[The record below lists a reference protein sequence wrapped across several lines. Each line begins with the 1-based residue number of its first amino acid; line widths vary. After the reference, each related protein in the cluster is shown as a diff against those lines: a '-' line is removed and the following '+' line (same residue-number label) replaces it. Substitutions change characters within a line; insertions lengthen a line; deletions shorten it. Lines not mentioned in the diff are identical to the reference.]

1 MYINFWYAAERSE
14 KLTADKPLRVRM
26 LSHEFVLFRD
36 SKGKAHCLSDTCIH
50 RGAALSG
57 GKVMA
62 TACSARIT
70 AGSTRA
76 ADAA

>member
-14 KLTADKPLRVRM
+14 KLTAEKPIRVRM

-57 GKVMA
+57 GKVMGD
-62 TACSARIT
+62 CVQCPYH
-70 AGSTRA
+70 G
-76 ADAA
+76 